1 MLLLGLTVLMR
12 LLLPNLGV
20 LAGGLLLLIQR
31 WRSR

>member
-1 MLLLGLTVLMR
+1 MLLLGLTVLMW

-20 LAGGLLLLIQR
+20 MVGELLLLIQR